1 MVGAVAEFYSHE
13 TEKETVMGE
22 GLKIVY
28 DDVAPYAKENSTPQ
42 IVKAGLRPHKGLFTR
57 AGLVPAATTVERE
70 FLDLRRDDL
79 TYPGYAL
86 CYPGF
91 SLLDGNYINMP
102 ALADGYGYI
111 SDEWSDAD
119 GNFGWRYSRKGLTPK
134 KGLYPRTFLYPTSG
148 GSTWMD
154 MPALTISFNG
164 KFSSVGIL
172 LTFNLLSGD
181 YARKLNIKWYA
192 DDTLLSNKDFE
203 PDGARYFC
211 SNYVLRYNKIVLT
224 FQSTSKPYR
233 PVFLTRIDY
242 GIYRDFLSDELLE
255 TDCLQEINAI
265 SESISIN
272 TLSFTVRAKN
282 NIPFDLQ
289 KKQRLG
295 LYFDGRLLGNFYLKS
310 GARKNRVDYYMD
322 THDALGIL
330 DGNEYHGG
338 ICSAVKV
345 DTVLQE
351 IFAGEDFGYTLDES
365 YKDVTLTGYIP
376 YTSKRNALVQVAFAI
391 GAIVDTSYGD
401 CVRIYPQPQE
411 VTGTFDNSNTFDGL
425 TLEHSDIVT
434 GIRLTVHSYAETDEE
449 EELYKEALNGT
460 AEIVFSEP
468 HHSLSILGGALEE
481 SGANYAIITGTGAVI
496 TLTGKKYGHST
507 SQLSKDNPDIIYN
520 KNIKEVTDATLI
532 NPENGPAALERI
544 YEYYQRAESVVGD
557 VLLEED
563 KQLGQK
569 VQIDTGYDGIRTGV
583 IESIDP
589 SFATGIRARISIHE

>member
-1 MVGAVAEFYSHE
+1 
-13 TEKETVMGE
+13 MGE

-42 IVKAGLRPHKGLFTR
+42 IVKAGLRPHKGLFPR

-102 ALADGYGYI
+102 APAVDYGYI

-119 GNFGWRYSRKGLTPK
+119 GNFGWRYSRKGLTPQ
-134 KGLYPRTFLYPTSG
+134 KGLYPRTFLYPAPG

-181 YARKLNIKWYA
+181 YVRKLNIKWYA
-192 DDTLLSNKDFE
+192 DDILLSDKDFE
-203 PDGARYFC
+203 PDSARYFC

-224 FQSTSKPYR
+224 FKSTSKPYR

-289 KKQRLG
+289 KKAEIGIVLRRPLVGKFLFEERRQKEP
-295 LYFDGRLLGNFYLKS
+295 DRLL
-310 GARKNRVDYYMD
+310 
-322 THDALGIL
+322 
-330 DGNEYHGG
+330 
-338 ICSAVKV
+338 
-345 DTVLQE
+345 
-351 IFAGEDFGYTLDES
+351 
-365 YKDVTLTGYIP
+365 
-376 YTSKRNALVQVAFAI
+376 
-391 GAIVDTSYGD
+391 
-401 CVRIYPQPQE
+401 
-411 VTGTFDNSNTFDGL
+411 
-425 TLEHSDIVT
+425 
-434 GIRLTVHSYAETDEE
+434 
-449 EELYKEALNGT
+449 
-460 AEIVFSEP
+460 
-468 HHSLSILGGALEE
+468 
-481 SGANYAIITGTGAVI
+481 
-496 TLTGKKYGHST
+496 YGHT
-507 SQLSKDNPDIIYN
+507 RC
-520 KNIKEVTDATLI
+520 T
-532 NPENGPAALERI
+532 
-544 YEYYQRAESVVGD
+544 GD
-557 VLLEED
+557 S
-563 KQLGQK
+563 GW
-569 VQIDTGYDGIRTGV
+569 
-583 IESIDP
+583 
-589 SFATGIRARISIHE
+589 

>member
-1 MVGAVAEFYSHE
+1 MVGSVAEFYSHE

-42 IVKAGLRPHKGLFTR
+42 IVKAGLRPHKGLFPR

-102 ALADGYGYI
+102 APAVDYGYI

-119 GNFGWRYSRKGLTPK
+119 GNFGWRYSRKGLTPQ
-134 KGLYPRTFLYPTSG
+134 KGLYPRTFLYPAPG

-203 PDGARYFC
+203 PDSARYFC

-310 GARKNRVDYYMD
+310 GARKNRIDYYMD

-411 VTGTFDNSNTFDGL
+411 VTGIFDNSNTFDGL

-460 AEIVFSEP
+460 QFGIRSGDREEWRWGKEHVTTHPFIVDMEVLQETLRKLEGKPVYFTLDLDVLDPSVFPGTGTPEP
-468 HHSLSILGGALEE
+468 GGISFEELRRAVTQICSAAWIVGCDVNELSPALDA
-481 SGANYAIITGTGAVI
+481 SGASTAVACKI
-496 TLTGKKYGHST
+496 VREMLLALLG
-507 SQLSKDNPDIIYN
+507 NP
-520 KNIKEVTDATLI
+520 KIK
-532 NPENGPAALERI
+532 
-544 YEYYQRAESVVGD
+544 
-557 VLLEED
+557 
-563 KQLGQK
+563 
-569 VQIDTGYDGIRTGV
+569 
-583 IESIDP
+583 
-589 SFATGIRARISIHE
+589 